1 MRLSNEKARRLSL
14 LVWRE
19 RARRALLAL
28 IVLLAVAGA
37 ATYMLSSQAQ
47 RADRTLE
54 VREREG
60 TVVSI
65 KQGGSRGASTL
76 RVHLS
81 DGQEVDAHSASR
93 LVLPPGSHIVIAET
107 RHASGRLTYDVV
119 RVVGQ

>member
-1 MRLSNEKARRLSL
+1 M

-19 RARRALLAL
+19 RARRGLLAL

-37 ATYMLSSQAQ
+37 ATYMLSSQTQ

-60 TVVSI
+60 TVVSV
-65 KQGGSRGASTL
+65 KQGGSRGASVI
-76 RVHLS
+76 RVHLG
-81 DGQEVDAHSASR
+81 DGRDVDAHSAAR

>member
-1 MRLSNEKARRLSL
+1 M

-19 RARRALLAL
+19 RARRGLLAL

-37 ATYMLSSQAQ
+37 ATYMLSSQTQ

-60 TVVSI
+60 TVVSV
-65 KQGGSRGASTL
+65 KQGGSRGASVI
-76 RVHLS
+76 RVHLD
-81 DGQEVDAHSASR
+81 DGREVDAHSTSR

>member
-1 MRLSNEKARRLSL
+1 MRLSNEKARRLSA

-19 RARRALLAL
+19 RARRGLLAL

-37 ATYMLSSQAQ
+37 ATYMLSSQTQ

-54 VREREG
+54 VCEREG
-60 TVVSI
+60 TVVSV
-65 KQGGSRGASTL
+65 KQGGSRGASVI
-76 RVHLS
+76 RVHLG
-81 DGQEVDAHSASR
+81 DGRDVDAHSAAR